1 MSVIINKDE
10 MRDIAKQ
17 SGQDIGE
24 NASFFYSYIDNNH
37 KISGESDIYK
47 GILSDTENSVGNLF
61 LLNSNTTAK
70 SNLIDTDLFTDTT
83 SNLLTFRERQ
93 FEILFEELIEEF
105 DEVIDIDIQE
115 LLRDLDLELFYKIE
129 ITETINK
136 NEFNELLEQSDI
148 FLKPNDL
155 DNLFKSFDTDEN
167 DDIDYN
173 ELLIFI
179 EYIKTLKKKR
189 EKEKGNS
196 FKNNYR
202 VTDIVN
208 IDTRFRNNYY
218 GTLSTDFTYVLPET
232 QSDVKKISIGSIE
245 MPMTQYNVSSK
256 LKNNS
261 MLIIS
266 DSNNITINKDISSS
280 WEFKSPI
287 GCLSGDFLH
296 GGFIFD
302 DVKTSVSYDT
312 STVTIPGTIEASGS
326 LYNNKWWDGSAVQ
339 TTNTWDSS
347 ITPIEFI
354 EFNTKEHDD
363 DKTEF
368 VASPSYTSNKLNYYS
383 DLNHLDSEGQ
393 PAFLPGLGNINKND
407 FKNYYLNTRLIPFSY
422 HLKNTSHT
430 VDIENFS
437 YIPNKNLLIADT
449 YNALYLRPG
458 DPAKPNLSITD
469 EERFIDKNNSNP
481 KKEGINYFPNT
492 ILNGVNFNYPRDS
505 SGNIIWGWSGQ
516 TFDQLSKA
524 QVTTTLN
531 SDQIPIP
538 ISSKTVLNKRFYNPA
553 FEYWLDPGSLHI
565 LKNYYTNT
573 PFTGGDFTS
582 DMSNSFI
589 QKRFNSN
596 NDVSFA
602 YNEVT
607 ETSYTNISVSRYNK
621 TTTIHTVEVTN
632 YNSLVHDILVEA
644 TPRITELSQNDIS
657 KSFIN
662 AIDGLFNDSSGGG
675 DGMREEVLE
684 YPDASGSIPLHHKY
698 KPLTKYTL
706 YDNFSWDEHNYDIS
720 LQKNNIIKLEDNDGD
735 NDGDSV
741 VETKHRINNYF
752 PHGSANRTDIC
763 WNNINYVHGE
773 SIDYPFDSSN
783 NIETYKTT
791 KIIEDLHVK
800 SYQYK
805 DLQTGEVLIVPTSFD
820 PIKFAWLVTLPD
832 GNYDETWKTS
842 KNISSVEKLVN
853 NSISIGIPGAIDING
868 KFAAIIEPKW
878 YNWLNNYNNN
888 NNIANFNGRLFDRAP
903 DKLSKVFSTNVID
916 IRDILFS
923 IDRITGKSIFA
934 SKTNIVN
941 LDNTDYNLN
950 STIIKVDTFTQR
962 IGHTSL
968 RTFEP
973 VDSELIKNR
982 SLLEYQNLPLSKP
995 SGKITPEI
1003 ALLLSK
1009 AKQPK
1014 IIKDLN
1020 YKNKKIISSVR
1031 FNIDEYGNLD
1041 LESNLQL
1048 KLGWVLGFR
1057 AAEYLLTDVNSNNIL
1072 YDSNYNDGDGITVNG
1087 TY

>member
-1 MSVIINKDE
+1 MSVNVNKDE

-17 SGQDIGE
+17 SGEDIGV
-24 NASFFYSYIDNNH
+24 NASLFYSYIEDNH
-37 KISGESDIYK
+37 KISGGSEIYDNILNDTKNSD
-47 GILSDTENSVGNLF
+47 GNRF
-61 LLNSNTTAK
+61 LLTSNSSAK
-70 SNLIDTDLFTDTT
+70 STLIGSDLFTDTT
-83 SNLLTFRERQ
+83 SNLLSFRERE

-105 DEVIDIDIQE
+105 EELFDVDVQE
-115 LLRDLDLELFYKIE
+115 LLRDLDLDIFYKIE

-136 NEFNELLEQSDI
+136 NEFNELLKQSKI

-155 DNLFKSFDTDEN
+155 DNLFKSFDIDEN
-167 DDIDYN
+167 DEIDYN

-179 EYIKTLKKKR
+179 QYIKNLKKKR
-189 EKEKGNS
+189 EREKGNS
-196 FKNNYR
+196 FKNNYS
-202 VTDIVN
+202 VTDIIN

-245 MPMTQYNVSSK
+245 IPMTQYNVSSK

-261 MLIIS
+261 MVIIS

-296 GGFIFD
+296 GGFIFND
-302 DVKTSVSYDT
+302 DKSSVSYDT
-312 STVTIPGTIEASGS
+312 STVTIPGTIEASGA

-354 EFNTKEHDD
+354 EFNTKQPHHTPND
-363 DKTEF
+363 
-368 VASPSYTSNKLNYYS
+368 TSNVFGSSNRNKINYYS
-383 DLNHLDSEGQ
+383 NINFRDFEGI
-393 PAFLPGLGNINKND
+393 PAPLPGLGNINNND
-407 FKNYYLNTRLIPFSY
+407 FKNIYLSTRLIPFSY

-430 VDIENFS
+430 VNIENIP
-437 YIPNKNLLIADT
+437 YDIPNENLLIADT
-449 YNALYLRPG
+449 YNALYFRPG
-458 DPAKPNLSITD
+458 DPRKPNPLITD
-469 EERFIDKNNSNP
+469 EERFIDIDDNKP
-481 KKEGINYFPNT
+481 QTEEINYFPT
-492 ILNGVNFNYPRDS
+492 TVLSRVEFHYPLDS
-505 SGNIIWGWSGQ
+505 SGNIIWGWSAQ
-516 TFDQLSKA
+516 TIDDPSKA
-524 QVTTTLN
+524 QVSTTLDSSN
-531 SDQIPIP
+531 TP
-538 ISSKTVLNKRFYNPA
+538 ISSETVHNRRFYNSE
-553 FEYWLDPGSLHI
+553 FKKHLDPSSLHI
-565 LKNYYTNT
+565 LENYYTNT

-589 QKRFNSN
+589 QKRFASN
-596 NDVSFA
+596 NDVSFGS
-602 YNEVT
+602 NEVT
-607 ETSYTNISVSRYNK
+607 ETSYTNISVLNYKK
-621 TTTIHTVEVTN
+621 TTTINTVEVTN
-632 YNSLVHDILVEA
+632 YNNLVHDILVEA
-644 TPRITELSQNDIS
+644 TPRITELSQNNIS

-675 DGMREEVLE
+675 NGMREEDIIL
-684 YPDASGSIPLHHKY
+684 PASDETTQHHIF

-720 LQKNNIIKLEDNDGD
+720 LQKNN
-735 NDGDSV
+735 SV

-752 PHGSANRTDIC
+752 PHGSPNRTDIC
-763 WNNINYVHGE
+763 WNNIKYVHNE

-791 KIIEDLHVK
+791 KIIDDLHVK

-805 DLQTGEVLIVPTSFD
+805 DLQTGEDLTSFD

-832 GNYDETWKTS
+832 GNYDETWKSS

-853 NSISIGIPGAIDING
+853 DSISIGIPGAIDMNG
-868 KFAAIIEPKW
+868 KFAAIIDPKW

-888 NNIANFNGRLFDRAP
+888 NNIANFNGRLFDRDP
-903 DKLSKVFSTNVID
+903 VKSSKVFSTNVID

-962 IGHTSL
+962 VGHTSL
-968 RTFEP
+968 RTFTAVEP
-973 VDSELIKNR
+973 DDIKGK
-982 SLLEYQNLPLSKP
+982 SLLQYQDLPLSEP

-1009 AKQPK
+1009 AKQP
-1014 IIKDLN
+1014 IIVEDLN
-1020 YKNKKIISSVR
+1020 YKNKKTITSVR
-1031 FNIDEYGNLD
+1031 FNVDEYGNLD
-1041 LESNLQL
+1041 LESNIQL

-1057 AAEYLLTDVNSNNIL
+1057 GAEYLVGDVNSNNNNL
-1072 YDSNYNDGDGITVNG
+1072 YHSNNGVPGAEGGGDN

>member
-1 MSVIINKDE
+1 MPVNVNKDE

-17 SGQDIGE
+17 SGEDIGV
-24 NASFFYSYIDNNH
+24 NASLFYSYIEDNH
-37 KISGESDIYK
+37 KISGGSEIYDNILNDTKNSD
-47 GILSDTENSVGNLF
+47 GNRF
-61 LLNSNTTAK
+61 LLTSNSSAK
-70 SNLIDTDLFTDTT
+70 STLIDSDLFTDTT
-83 SNLLTFRERQ
+83 SNLLSFRERE

-105 DEVIDIDIQE
+105 EEIIDVDVAE
-115 LLRDLDLELFYKIE
+115 LLRDLDLDIFYKIE

-136 NEFNELLEQSDI
+136 NEFNELLKQSKI

-155 DNLFKSFDTDEN
+155 DNLFKSFDIDEN
-167 DDIDYN
+167 DEIDYN

-179 EYIKTLKKKR
+179 QYIKNLKKKR
-189 EKEKGNS
+189 EREKGNS
-196 FKNNYR
+196 FKNNYS
-202 VTDIVN
+202 VTDIIN

-261 MLIIS
+261 MVIIS

-296 GGFIFD
+296 GGFIFND
-302 DVKTSVSYDT
+302 DKSSVSYDT
-312 STVTIPGTIEASGS
+312 STVTIPGTIEASGA

-354 EFNTKEHDD
+354 EFNTKQPYHIAND
-363 DKTEF
+363 TSSN
-368 VASPSYTSNKLNYYS
+368 VNGPSNRNKINYYS
-383 DLNHLDSEGQ
+383 NINYRDFEGILA
-393 PAFLPGLGNINKND
+393 PLPGLGNINNND
-407 FKNYYLNTRLIPFSY
+407 FKNIYLSTRLIPFSY
-422 HLKNTSHT
+422 HLKNTSQT
-430 VDIENFS
+430 VNIENIPDS
-437 YIPNKNLLIADT
+437 IDIPNKDLLIADT

-458 DPAKPNLSITD
+458 DPEKPNPSITNG
-469 EERFIDKNNSNP
+469 ERFIDIDDSKSQ
-481 KKEGINYFPNT
+481 KKTINYFPTT
-492 ILNGVNFNYPRDS
+492 ILSRVDFHYPDDS

-516 TFDQLSKA
+516 TFDELSKA
-524 QVTTTLN
+524 QVTTTVV
-531 SDQIPIP
+531 DGVP
-538 ISSKTVLNKRFYNPA
+538 ISSKTVLKERFYNPA
-553 FEYWLDPGSLHI
+553 FKDFLDPSSLHI
-565 LKNYYTNT
+565 LENYYTNT
-573 PFTGGDFTS
+573 TFTGGDFTS

-589 QKRFNSN
+589 QKRFASN
-596 NDVSFA
+596 NDVPFGS
-602 YNEVT
+602 NEVT
-607 ETSYTNISVSRYNK
+607 ETSYTNISVLNYKK
-621 TTTIHTVEVTN
+621 TTTINTVEVTN
-632 YNSLVHDILVEA
+632 YNNLVHDILVEA
-644 TPRITELSQNDIS
+644 TPRITELSQNDIDIS

-662 AIDGLFNDSSGGG
+662 AIDGLFDDSYGDG
-675 DGMREEVLE
+675 DGMREEDITLNGQPPV
-684 YPDASGSIPLHHKY
+684 SHRF

-720 LQKNNIIKLEDNDGD
+720 LQKNNIIKLDSG
-735 NDGDSV
+735 DGDSV

-763 WNNINYVHGE
+763 WNNIKYVHGE

-791 KIIEDLHVK
+791 KIIDDLHVK

-805 DLQTGEVLIVPTSFD
+805 DLQTGEDLTSFD

-832 GNYDETWKTS
+832 GNYDETWKSS

-853 NSISIGIPGAIDING
+853 DSISIGIPGAIDMNG

-888 NNIANFNGRLFDRAP
+888 NNIANFNGRLFDRDP
-903 DKLSKVFSTNVID
+903 VKSSKVFSTNVID

-923 IDRITGKSIFA
+923 IDRISGKSIFA

-962 IGHTSL
+962 VGHTSL
-968 RTFEP
+968 RTFDAIEP
-973 VDSELIKNR
+973 DDIKGK
-982 SLLEYQNLPLSKP
+982 SLLQYQDLSLSEP

-1009 AKQPK
+1009 AKQP
-1014 IIKDLN
+1014 IIVEDLN
-1020 YKNKKIISSVR
+1020 YKNKKTITSVR
-1031 FNIDEYGNLD
+1031 FNVDEYGNLD
-1041 LESNLQL
+1041 LESNIQL

-1057 AAEYLLTDVNSNNIL
+1057 AAEYLVGDVNSNNNNL
-1072 YDSNYNDGDGITVNG
+1072 YHSNNGVPGAEGGGDN

>member
-1 MSVIINKDE
+1 MPPVNVDKSE

-17 SGQDIGE
+17 SGQDVGP
-24 NASFFYSYIDNNH
+24 NASLFYSYIDNNH
-37 KISGESDIYK
+37 KISGQSDIYK
-47 GILSDTENSVGNLF
+47 GILNDTENSVNNLF

-70 SNLIDTDLFTDTT
+70 SNLIDTELFTDTT

-105 DEVIDIDIQE
+105 DEVIDINIQE

-179 EYIKTLKKKR
+179 EYIKTLKRKR
-189 EKEKGNS
+189 EKEKSNS
-196 FKNNYR
+196 FKNNYS
-202 VTDIVN
+202 VTDIIN

-312 STVTIPGTIEASGS
+312 STVTIPGTIEASGT

-347 ITPIEFI
+347 ITPIEII
-354 EFNTKEHDD
+354 EFNTKQPDD

-368 VASPSYTSNKLNYYS
+368 VPSPPYTSNKLNYYS
-383 DLNHLDSEGQ
+383 DLNHLDSQGQ
-393 PAFLPGLGNINKND
+393 PEPLSGLGNINKND

-422 HLKNTSHT
+422 HLKNTSQT
-430 VDIENFS
+430 VNIENFS
-437 YIPNKNLLIADT
+437 YDISNKNLLIADT

-458 DPAKPNLSITD
+458 DPRKPNISITE
-469 EERFIDKNNSNP
+469 EERFIDINKSNP
-481 KKEGINYFPNT
+481 QIERVERVNYFPNT
-492 ILNGVNFNYPRDS
+492 ILDRVNFHYPRDS
-505 SGNIIWGWSGQ
+505 SGNIIWGWSAQ
-516 TFDQLSKA
+516 TFDLSKA
-524 QVTTTLN
+524 QVTTTLDSSN
-531 SDQIPIP
+531 TP

-553 FEYWLDPGSLHI
+553 FKLWLDPSSLHI
-565 LKNYYTNT
+565 LENYYTNT

-589 QKRFNSN
+589 QNRFTSN

-602 YNEVT
+602 HNEVT
-607 ETSYTNISVSRYNK
+607 ETSYTNISVSRYKK
-621 TTTIHTVEVTN
+621 TTTINTVEVSN
-632 YNSLVHDILVEA
+632 YNNLVHDILVEA

-662 AIDGLFNDSSGGG
+662 AIDGLFDDSYGHD
-675 DGMREEVLE
+675 DGMRKEVLE
-684 YPDASGSIPLHHKY
+684 YPDALGYTPLNHKY

-706 YDNFSWDEHNYDIS
+706 YDNFSWDDHNHDIS
-720 LQKNNIIKLEDNDGD
+720 LQKNNIIELDQGNYAG
-735 NDGDSV
+735 V

-763 WNNINYVHGE
+763 WNEIKYVDGE

-842 KNISSVEKLVN
+842 NNISSVEKLVN
-853 NSISIGIPGAIDING
+853 NSISIGIPGAIDMNG

-903 DKLSKVFSTNVID
+903 DKLSKIFSTNVID

-923 IDRITGKSIFA
+923 IDRNTGKSIFA

-968 RTFEP
+968 RTFTP
-973 VDSELIKNR
+973 VDSDLIKNK
-982 SLLEYQNLPLSKP
+982 SLSEYQDLPLSEP
-995 SGKITPEI
+995 NGKITPEI

-1009 AKQPK
+1009 AKQP
-1014 IIKDLN
+1014 IIVKDLN
-1020 YKNKKIISSVR
+1020 YKNKKNITSVR

-1048 KLGWVLGFR
+1048 KFGWVLGFR
-1057 AAEYLLTDVNSNNIL
+1057 AGEYLLTDVKSNNIL
-1072 YDSNYNDGDGITVNG
+1072 YDLNYNDVDGTTVNG

>member
-1 MSVIINKDE
+1 MSVNVNKDE

-17 SGQDIGE
+17 SGEDIGV
-24 NASFFYSYIDNNH
+24 NASLFYSYIEDNH
-37 KISGESDIYK
+37 KISGGSEIYDNILNDTKNSD
-47 GILSDTENSVGNLF
+47 GNRF
-61 LLNSNTTAK
+61 LLTSNSSAK
-70 SNLIDTDLFTDTT
+70 STLIDSDLFTDTT
-83 SNLLTFRERQ
+83 SNLLSFRERE

-105 DEVIDIDIQE
+105 EELIDVDVAE
-115 LLRDLDLELFYKIE
+115 LLRDLDLDIFYKIE
-129 ITETINK
+129 ISETINK
-136 NEFNELLEQSDI
+136 NEFNELLKQSEI

-155 DNLFKSFDTDEN
+155 DNLFKSFDIDEN
-167 DDIDYN
+167 DEIDYN

-179 EYIKTLKKKR
+179 QYIKNLKKKR
-189 EKEKGNS
+189 EREKGNS
-196 FKNNYR
+196 FKNNYS
-202 VTDIVN
+202 VTDIIN

-261 MLIIS
+261 MVIIS
-266 DSNNITINKDISSS
+266 DSNNITINKNISSS

-287 GCLSGDFLH
+287 GCLSADFLH

-302 DVKTSVSYDT
+302 DDKSSVSYDT
-312 STVTIPGTIEASGS
+312 STVTIPGTIEASGA

-354 EFNTKEHDD
+354 EFNTKQPDD

-368 VASPSYTSNKLNYYS
+368 IASHPSTSNKINYYS
-383 DLNHLDSEGQ
+383 NINYRDFEGILA
-393 PAFLPGLGNINKND
+393 PLPGLGNINNND
-407 FKNYYLNTRLIPFSY
+407 FKNIYLSTRLIPFSY
-422 HLKNTSHT
+422 HLKNTSQT
-430 VDIENFS
+430 VNIEN
-437 YIPNKNLLIADT
+437 IPYDISNKNLLIADT
-449 YNALYLRPG
+449 YNALYFRPG
-458 DPAKPNLSITD
+458 DPRKPNPSITD
-469 EERFIDKNNSNP
+469 QERFIDINDNNSRTV
-481 KKEGINYFPNT
+481 GINYFPNT
-492 ILNGVNFNYPRDS
+492 VLNGVDFHYPLDS
-505 SGNIIWGWSGQ
+505 SGNIIWGWSAQ
-516 TFDQLSKA
+516 TIDDSSKA
-524 QVTTTLN
+524 QVNTIQDSNGTL
-531 SDQIPIP
+531 
-538 ISSKTVLNKRFYNPA
+538 ISSKTVLEERFYNPD
-553 FEYWLDPGSLHI
+553 FENYLDPSSLHI
-565 LKNYYTNT
+565 LENYYTNT

-589 QKRFNSN
+589 QKRFASN
-596 NDVSFA
+596 NDVSFGF
-602 YNEVT
+602 NEVT
-607 ETSYTNISVSRYNK
+607 ETSYIDISVSSYKK
-621 TTTIHTVEVTN
+621 TTTINTVEVTN
-632 YNSLVHDILVEA
+632 YNNLVHDILVEA
-644 TPRITELSQNDIS
+644 TPGITELSQNDIS

-662 AIDGLFNDSSGGG
+662 AIDGLFDDSYGHG
-675 DGMREEVLE
+675 DGMREEDIWLCGQTSV
-684 YPDASGSIPLHHKY
+684 SHRF

-706 YDNFSWDEHNYDIS
+706 YDNFSWDEHNHDIS
-720 LQKNNIIKLEDNDGD
+720 LQKN
-735 NDGDSV
+735 SV
-741 VETKHRINNYF
+741 VETKHKINNYF

-763 WNNINYVHGE
+763 WNNITYVHGE

-805 DLQTGEVLIVPTSFD
+805 DLQTGEDLTSFD

-832 GNYDETWKTS
+832 GNYDETWKSS

-853 NSISIGIPGAIDING
+853 NSISIGIPGAIDMNG

-888 NNIANFNGRLFDRAP
+888 NNIANFNGRLFDRDP
-903 DKLSKVFSTNVID
+903 VKSSKVFSTNVID

-923 IDRITGKSIFA
+923 IDRISGKSIFA

-962 IGHTSL
+962 VGHTSL
-968 RTFEP
+968 RTFTAIEP
-973 VDSELIKNR
+973 DDIKGK
-982 SLLEYQNLPLSKP
+982 SLLEYQDLSLSEP

-1009 AKQPK
+1009 AKQP
-1014 IIKDLN
+1014 IIVEDLN
-1020 YKNKKIISSVR
+1020 YKNKKTITSVR
-1031 FNIDEYGNLD
+1031 FNVDEYGNLD
-1041 LESNLQL
+1041 LESNIQL

-1057 AAEYLLTDVNSNNIL
+1057 AAEYLVGDVNSNNNNL
-1072 YDSNYNDGDGITVNG
+1072 YHSNNG
-1087 TY
+1087 GADADDDTY